1 MRAGEQKVDDFC
13 QGCCEVLLLGVFAD
27 NNSSCQRSC
36 ACSKRRET
44 TLSDALRHQFAFE
57 SVTVVSTA
65 HTAKHAELAANERSR
80 SNVAA
85 LLAFARRLCERTL
98 VLNEIIKRRKKRE
111 LVLKN

>member
-13 QGCCEVLLLGVFAD
+13 QGCCEVLLRGVFAD
-27 NNSSCQRSC
+27 NNSSCQRLTRSC
-36 ACSKRRET
+36 ACAKRHET

-65 HTAKHAELAANERSR
+65 HTAMHAELAANERSR

-85 LLAFARRLCERTL
+85 LLAFARRLCDQSL
-98 VLNEIIKRRKKRE
+98 VLNEIIK
-111 LVLKN
+111 